1 MCTAYTVHA
10 LQSARGPKLR
20 ATPCP
25 SPPLLV
31 TVGAKATAP
40 SRARARAQWRGW
52 RCPRPGG
59 VESAACGSCGVC
71 GVRTGDGEARRRRFV
86 GRVCRVRR
94 RGRSVFHLNSL
105 QMLLYSQRPRA
116 GCRWPYAQSTIFVTR
131 ACFNISLE
139 RARGEWVRGTS
150 RRNERSGTLFSR
162 DRHGDLHDLIDAELR
177 VAVRWTMARPTTAP
191 IYSTDLQH
199 RPCEETEEDG
209 LGQLPQL
216 ACRATPA
223 RQGGGGSEAPRVE
236 RGARLHSGVTVS
248 ARLLMRP

>member
-40 SRARARAQWRGW
+40 SRARARARWRW
-52 RCPRPGG
+52 RCPLPGG
-59 VESAACGSCGVC
+59 GCGWRARRAGAVVC
-71 GVRTGDGEARRRRFV
+71 GGGGARRRRCV

-105 QMLLYSQRPRA
+105 QMLLKDHAPGCR
-116 GCRWPYAQSTIFVTR
+116 CRWPYAQSTMFVTR

-139 RARGEWVRGTS
+139 RTRGTS
-150 RRNERSGTLFSR
+150 PRNERSGTLFSS
-162 DRHGDLHDLIDAELR
+162 DRRGDRHDLIDAELR
-177 VAVRWTMARPTTAP
+177 VAARWHARP
-191 IYSTDLQH
+191 QH
-199 RPCEETEEDG
+199 RPAAPICSTDPVRREKRMASASC
-209 LGQLPQL
+209 LNW
-216 ACRATPA
+216 RA
-223 RQGGGGSEAPRVE
+223 E
-236 RGARLHSGVTVS
+236 RRRRGRGEGGARRLALSGERACT
-248 ARLLMRP
+248 AG

>member
-10 LQSARGPKLR
+10 LRSARGPKLR

-40 SRARARAQWRGW
+40 SRARARPVALAVPGGW
-52 RCPRPGG
+52 RARRAGA
-59 VESAACGSCGVC
+59 VVC
-71 GVRTGDGEARRRRFV
+71 GGGGARRRRCV

-105 QMLLYSQRPRA
+105 QMLLKDHAPGCR
-116 GCRWPYAQSTIFVTR
+116 CRWPYAQSTMFVTR

-139 RARGEWVRGTS
+139 RARGTS
-150 RRNERSGTLFSR
+150 PRNERSGTLFSR
-162 DRHGDLHDLIDAELR
+162 DRHGDRHDLIDAELR
-177 VAVRWTMARPTTAP
+177 VAARWHARP
-191 IYSTDLQH
+191 QH
-199 RPCEETEEDG
+199 RPAAPICSTDPVRREKRMASASCLNWRAERRRRGRGEG
-209 LGQLPQL
+209 GARRL
-216 ACRATPA
+216 AL
-223 RQGGGGSEAPRVE
+223 S
-236 RGARLHSGVTVS
+236 GARLHSGVTVS

>member
-1 MCTAYTVHA
+1 MHSLHRTRSTVCPRPQTSSYP
-10 LQSARGPKLR
+10 LPLSSAPGNGRSEGHR
-20 ATPCP
+20 
-25 SPPLLV
+25 
-31 TVGAKATAP
+31 TVPG
-40 SRARARAQWRGW
+40 ARARPVALAVPGGW
-52 RCPRPGG
+52 RARRAGA
-59 VESAACGSCGVC
+59 VVC
-71 GVRTGDGEARRRRFV
+71 GGGGARRRRCV

-105 QMLLYSQRPRA
+105 QMLLKDHAPGCR
-116 GCRWPYAQSTIFVTR
+116 CRWPYAQSTMFVTR

-139 RARGEWVRGTS
+139 RAQGEWVRGTS
-150 RRNERSGTLFSR
+150 PQNERSGTLFSS
-162 DRHGDLHDLIDAELR
+162 DRRGDRHDLIDAELR
-177 VAVRWTMARPTTAP
+177 VAARWTMARPTTAP
-191 IYSTDLQH
+191 TCSTDLQH
-199 RPCEETEEDG
+199 RSCEEREEDG